1 MTAAVDT
8 ITITWWLEV
17 GALAFA
23 GGIAIGLGVSWL
35 LVPQDPT
42 AQADPSALSEWPP
55 ILGALRA
62 AGKNETAL
70 AIANEAFDSMVF
82 LGRHLLTPS
91 RCVITRTLTAADQD
105 GGWGRPM

>member
-1 MTAAVDT
+1 MS
-8 ITITWWLEV
+8 IINTITWWLEV

-62 AGKNETAL
+62 AGKREEARE
-70 AIANEAFDSMVF
+70 IANEAFDV
-82 LGRHLLTPS
+82 LGSEQSEGHEPLL
-91 RCVITRTLTAADQD
+91 
-105 GGWGRPM
+105 

>member
-1 MTAAVDT
+1 MS
-8 ITITWWLEV
+8 IINTITWWLEV
-17 GALAFA
+17 GTLAFA

-62 AGKNETAL
+62 AGKRVEVQE
-70 AIANEAFDSMVF
+70 IANEALDV
-82 LGRHLLTPS
+82 LGS
-91 RCVITRTLTAADQD
+91 EQSE
-105 GGWGRPM
+105 GREPRL

>member
-1 MTAAVDT
+1 MTVVAGT
-8 ITITWWLEV
+8 ITIITWWLEV

-55 ILGALRA
+55 ILGALWE
-62 AGKNETAL
+62 AGKKETA
-70 AIANEAFDSMVF
+70 SKGG
-82 LGRHLLTPS
+82 LG
-91 RCVITRTLTAADQD
+91 I
-105 GGWGRPM
+105 GRAPWPEGFPDE

>member
-1 MTAAVDT
+1 MS
-8 ITITWWLEV
+8 IINTITWWLEV

-62 AGKNETAL
+62 AGKRVEARE
-70 AIANEAFDSMVF
+70 IANEAFDV
-82 LGRHLLTPS
+82 LGSEQSEGHKPRL
-91 RCVITRTLTAADQD
+91 
-105 GGWGRPM
+105 